1 MGVIGDIGVMSQI
14 GDSWARI
21 DFAGWWDSLSGHG
34 RLLLSSLAF
43 VAALLAGAMV
53 IYLTD
58 RWRRRQGPN
67 AECDAN
73 EQMSTFRELY
83 ERGELTQEEFDS
95 IRSKLTGRL
104 RQEVEPA
111 EKSAEPTQS
120 EGSPPNVEP
129 PGPPSTP
136 EAGR

>member
-1 MGVIGDIGVMSQI
+1 MGDMSDTGVMSQI
-14 GDSWARI
+14 GDLWARI
-21 DFAGWWDSLSGHG
+21 DFAGWWNSLSGHG

-58 RWRRRQGPN
+58 RWRRRPGPN
-67 AECDAN
+67 GECDAN

-83 ERGELTQEEFDS
+83 ERGELTQEEFDR
-95 IRSKLTGRL
+95 IRNKLTGRL
-104 RQEVEPA
+104 RQEVEQA

-120 EGSPPNVEP
+120 EGPPPNVQP
-129 PGPPSTP
+129 PGPPSSP